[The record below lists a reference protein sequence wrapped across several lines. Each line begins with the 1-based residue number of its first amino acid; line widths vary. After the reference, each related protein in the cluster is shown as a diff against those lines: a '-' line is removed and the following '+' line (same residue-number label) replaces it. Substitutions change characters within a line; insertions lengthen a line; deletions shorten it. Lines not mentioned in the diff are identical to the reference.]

1 MSSGLFWTDPSVQT
15 LALDLAVYIPSSL
28 ISFIF
33 GSNGKLRPS
42 ADYFVRHASAQP
54 PWLVS
59 VPVTGLI
66 DYLINDSLA
75 KFPMRFAYIIL
86 VPWKSRRGL
95 RLGETTNF
103 YFEDETIWDEIFSK
117 KIYIWPTQT
126 CQNWKNTRVIGL
138 GTAYDSQRMNNWESA
153 LGLFALS

>member
-28 ISFIF
+28 ISFVF

-59 VPVTGLI
+59 VPATGLI

-95 RLGETTNF
+95 RLRETNNF
-103 YFEDETIWDEIFSK
+103 YYEKETNRSK
-117 KIYIWPTQT
+117 RDLHLTHVDLPKLEHLTKPDLTKLENLVSSVWARQMTLRGWIIET
-126 CQNWKNTRVIGL
+126 VL
-138 GTAYDSQRMNNWESA
+138 
-153 LGLFALS
+153 